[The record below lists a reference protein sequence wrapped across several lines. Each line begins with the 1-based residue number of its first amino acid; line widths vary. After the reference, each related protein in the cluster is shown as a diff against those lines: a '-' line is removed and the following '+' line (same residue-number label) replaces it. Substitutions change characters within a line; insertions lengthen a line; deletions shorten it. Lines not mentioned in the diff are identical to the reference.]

1 MGLPV
6 FPPFNALSLFL
17 VCIVKSK
24 SFSLRG
30 NDDDDSISSFARLVT
45 LQNPDQSA
53 PTLIFCSWSHDG
65 DALTNKRTIQF
76 LAARAN
82 FVVSPKVTWG
92 FIRAPSSFTKR
103 FGVFLIPESGDFLLK
118 SSTSSKIG
126 MEFHNFSVPQTA
138 DFLACRRFFSL
149 WVRRRYKFSSLM
161 QDHTPSSLFVFDEG
175 AARVRFPGVKTRFVG
190 SQTWWWWKFSFH
202 RYTESS
208 IETRDSF
215 GYKLIKQGPS
225 VRGTPQVLSYQ
236 VALGFL
242 CGSLETWIRH
252 IFFFSFFFHFTF
264 ET

>member
-1 MGLPV
+1 MLKQTNV
-6 FPPFNALSLFL
+6 RS
-17 VCIVKSK
+17 
-24 SFSLRG
+24 SFSLHARTLLFRQKLPEVSSEHLRLSQR
-30 NDDDDSISSFARLVT
+30 DSVF
-45 LQNPDQSA
+45 
-53 PTLIFCSWSHDG
+53 SW
-65 DALTNKRTIQF
+65 F
-76 LAARAN
+76 L
-82 FVVSPKVTWG
+82 SPAT
-92 FIRAPSSFTKR
+92 S
-103 FGVFLIPESGDFLLK
+103 LK

-149 WVRRRYKFSSLM
+149 WVRRYKFSSLM

-190 SQTWWWWKFSFH
+190 SQTWWWWWKFSFH